1 MDNNLPERI
10 QRGPVIGRKLSFGSD
25 SLEGARYS
33 AMMYGIIETL
43 RMNGIDVRTWLDD
56 WLSACAG
63 NGGQPPDDLSPW
75 LPWSM
80 DEDRRRQLKATQ

>member
-1 MDNNLPERI
+1 MLDKLKTQLVWHRLISAAEE
-10 QRGPVIGRKLSFGSD
+10 QAQTVIRTAFSQS
-25 SLEGARYS
+25 
-33 AMMYGIIETL
+33 
-43 RMNGIDVRTWLDD
+43 VRTWLDD